1 MGFLNRSF
9 KDKRV
14 IKYISFAIDFV
25 IVACSIIKYACAKKA
40 VEQYYDEQEFNKKL
54 REAYY
59 ISSIIM
65 QCFQILMFF
74 LTVLI
79 LYKIR
84 SMLSQRPV
92 CQTGLCGPSSSGN
105 TTDAAE
111 DKNTSSDGI
120 EIADNRSLLSSEKEK
135 KKDISEEIC
144 VLC

>member
-1 MGFLNRSF
+1 
-9 KDKRV
+9 
-14 IKYISFAIDFV
+14 
-25 IVACSIIKYACAKKA
+25 
-40 VEQYYDEQEFNKKL
+40 
-54 REAYY
+54 
-59 ISSIIM
+59 
-65 QCFQILMFF
+65 MFF
-74 LTVLI
+74 LTALI

-135 KKDISEEIC
+135 KKDAIEDYC